1 MSQLKKMIARLG
13 RPQNSGIGFG
23 TVTRERPKA
32 LLLAALATDAAAAKQ
47 ALAAGADIAIACAA
61 DSAGVR
67 SIIEG
72 LAGANAT
79 AGAWVSAIDAAG
91 AEALRAAGCDF
102 VISTI
107 EGTSAEAVDPEK
119 MGVVLAVD
127 GGLDDTTLRAI
138 APLGLDGLFVERAP
152 GSMSLAAQIELVRL
166 ATLSG
171 TPLLVT
177 VAADVSVSELRV
189 LRDSGAS
196 TVVLPETATSE
207 QVVALAE
214 RLRAV
219 PSRKSKREGQDVA
232 LVPSVGFGTAEHEHE
247 HEEEED
253 E

>member
-1 MSQLKKMIARLG
+1 
-13 RPQNSGIGFG
+13 
-23 TVTRERPKA
+23 
-32 LLLAALATDAAAAKQ
+32 
-47 ALAAGADIAIACAA
+47 
-61 DSAGVR
+61 
-67 SIIEG
+67 
-72 LAGANAT
+72 
-79 AGAWVSAIDAAG
+79 
-91 AEALRAAGCDF
+91 
-102 VISTI
+102 
-107 EGTSAEAVDPEK
+107 
-119 MGVVLAVD
+119 
-127 GGLDDTTLRAI
+127 
-138 APLGLDGLFVERAP
+138 
-152 GSMSLAAQIELVRL
+152 MSLAAQIELVRL

-247 HEEEED
+247 EEED